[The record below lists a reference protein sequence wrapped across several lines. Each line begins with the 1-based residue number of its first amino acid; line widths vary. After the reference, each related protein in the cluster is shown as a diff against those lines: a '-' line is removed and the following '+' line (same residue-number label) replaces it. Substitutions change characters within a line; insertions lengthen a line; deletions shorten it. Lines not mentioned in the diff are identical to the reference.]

1 MSTPNQGE
9 DSLNLFNWAETT
21 PLISIIQQSV
31 QLILCRF
38 FLRIIFTFHMSIC
51 QHVIRK
57 LWAPRPRS
65 QNKNQIIHNLVALGI
80 QPSWPCFQGRLSS
93 YKKIRSALAFLA
105 AGLLCSESKIV
116 WKTKRRFHNEKNVWS
131 KMPTLD
137 SLAFLPHTFEK
148 VGCQPNNT
156 LTHIPNK
163 CFSFSE
169 KNPPQIPHIPKKT
182 KLLFS
187 SNCQT
192 IIHPTKMMTCWGW
205 VGFRWFFM

>member
-31 QLILCRF
+31 QFILCRF

-116 WKTKRRFHNEKNVWS
+116 WKPREGFIMKRNSGVKCPPSIRWRSSRIRS
-131 KMPTLD
+131 KKLVVNQIIP
-137 SLAFLPHTFEK
+137 SLTSQTSVFLFLRKKKST
-148 VGCQPNNT
+148 PNSS
-156 LTHIPNK
+156 H
-163 CFSFSE
+163 
-169 KNPPQIPHIPKKT
+169 PKKNKT
-182 KLLFS
+182 
-187 SNCQT
+187 
-192 IIHPTKMMTCWGW
+192 
-205 VGFRWFFM
+205 VVFF

>member
-31 QLILCRF
+31 QFILCRF

-116 WKTKRRFHNEKNVWS
+116 WKPREGFIMEKNSS

-156 LTHIPNK
+156 LTSQTSVFLFLRKKKSTPN
-163 CFSFSE
+163 SS
-169 KNPPQIPHIPKKT
+169 HPKKNKT
-182 KLLFS
+182 
-187 SNCQT
+187 
-192 IIHPTKMMTCWGW
+192 
-205 VGFRWFFM
+205 VVFF